1 MPRPQAWLFAGAL
14 FLGPAPARASGT
26 DEAPASTTAEPQSA
40 INIRALFRF
49 PAIYAYHGGSEFDG
63 RHTQLYDANRAAHI
77 PKLYGAFG
85 VRPAV
90 GVIAE
95 KLLRKL
101 SLSASVN
108 FEFTKHQAISY
119 SADNA
124 WYPHENAAYRVL
136 GLEFRGILEMAKLK
150 PFIGITPGYAWLS
163 LPAGIT
169 VIDPATHNTT
179 WSDVT
184 LRGFSFEASLGVQY
198 ELISVITA
206 DASFGYR
213 LQNYNSSGSGA
224 LSGFGFSPGWVAS
237 LGVELRS

>member
-1 MPRPQAWLFAGAL
+1 LFAGAL

-26 DEAPASTTAEPQSA
+26 DENSAPTTPKPQSESQ
-40 INIRALFRF
+40 IRALFGL
-49 PAIYAYHGGSEFDG
+49 AAVYAYHGGSEFDG
-63 RHTQLYDANRAAHI
+63 RHTQLFDANRAAHI
-77 PKLYGAFG
+77 PKLYGGFG
-85 VRPAV
+85 VRPTV

-95 KLLRKL
+95 KLLPRL
-101 SLSASVN
+101 SLSASAN

-119 SADNA
+119 SVDNA
-124 WYPHENAAYRVL
+124 WYAHENAAHKVL

-169 VIDPATHNTT
+169 VIDPATRNTT

-184 LRGFSFEASLGVQY
+184 LRGFSFEASLGLIY
-198 ELISVITA
+198 ELISIVTA
-206 DASFGYR
+206 DASVGYR
-213 LQNYNSSGSGA
+213 LQSYSSSSSGA
-224 LSGFGFSPGWVAS
+224 LSGFGYSPGWVAS